1 MIQFLLGVLF
11 IVLGVFLAFKIIKD
25 VFKTIIL
32 VFVFIIGFYLLFG
45 YIPFS
50 NQLNLRDFFSLNIE
64 DVGRDKDQNLLLFVK
79 NKWFFEAKNLSVFV
93 DGTNVNITNNIQRIS
108 GRKSSILQ
116 VDWINDFQSI
126 RIESNI
132 GVAKYNKK

>member
-1 MIQFLLGVLF
+1 M
-11 IVLGVFLAFKIIKD
+11 AFKIIKD

>member
-32 VFVFIIGFYLLFG
+32 VFVFITGFYLLFG

-93 DGTNVNITNNIQRIS
+93 DGINVNITNNIQRIS